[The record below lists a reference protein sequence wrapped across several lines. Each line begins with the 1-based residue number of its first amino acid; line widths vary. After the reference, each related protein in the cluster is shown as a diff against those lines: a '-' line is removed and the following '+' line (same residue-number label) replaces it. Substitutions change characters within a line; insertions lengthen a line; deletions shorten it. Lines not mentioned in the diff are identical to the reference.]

1 MLRCMRVLVLFDLP
15 METSKNRRDYT
26 QFRKFLISNGFLM
39 MQKSVYCKLTANDS
53 QAGSVK
59 QMVIENKP
67 PSGVVQLLTITE
79 RQYQRIISVV
89 DESKTDVLQTQDRT
103 VIL

>member
-1 MLRCMRVLVLFDLP
+1 
-15 METSKNRRDYT
+15 
-26 QFRKFLISNGFLM
+26 M